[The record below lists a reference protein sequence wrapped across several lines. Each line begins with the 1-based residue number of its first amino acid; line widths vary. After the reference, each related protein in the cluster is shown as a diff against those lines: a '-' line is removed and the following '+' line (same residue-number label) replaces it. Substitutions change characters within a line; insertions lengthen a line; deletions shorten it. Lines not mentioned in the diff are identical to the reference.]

1 MVWTLKTMDG
11 SVVAQNRPMS
21 KQLINLQMREKYEQ
35 KKQVTRDAI
44 LVALT
49 LPAGLILPVQVF
61 SATLTKD

>member
-1 MVWTLKTMDG
+1 MDG